1 MFFLF
6 YLCRISFFQWLD
18 SQNLI
23 EKLIALIC
31 GTYTTTYVKEA
42 AIDTDIPKDA
52 IVNLDVANSNQPSE
66 ETPET
71 MAEPKVDS
79 SDNVAVE
86 GSKTVEESKPIEEIV
101 VEETK
106 TVEGSKTDESNA
118 VVPEDVVSNGPV
130 ELKSNFDELLP
141 PIAAEKLDER
151 LLTSRSTNA
160 SQLICNF
167 ISKGRE
173 PNTDL

>member
-1 MFFLF
+1 M
-6 YLCRISFFQWLD
+6 
-18 SQNLI
+18 
-23 EKLIALIC
+23 
-31 GTYTTTYVKEA
+31 
-42 AIDTDIPKDA
+42 DI
-52 IVNLDVANSNQPSE
+52 ANSNQPSE
-66 ETPET
+66 ETSET
-71 MAEPKVDS
+71 KAEPKVDS

-86 GSKTVEESKPIEEIV
+86 GSKPVEESKPIEEPKV
-101 VEETK
+101 LEETK
-106 TVEGSKTDESNA
+106 AVEGSKTDESNA

-130 ELKSNFDELLP
+130 ETKKNLDELLP